1 MGGRGTFAA
10 GNNVPY
16 KYKTVE
22 IIEGVKSIATKRPEE
37 QLQFA
42 GRVSFVVEL
51 YSS

>member
-22 IIEGVKSIATKRPEE
+22 IIEGVKV
-37 QLQFA
+37 LQPKDSGRSYNA
-42 GRVSFVVEL
+42 GRISFVVEL